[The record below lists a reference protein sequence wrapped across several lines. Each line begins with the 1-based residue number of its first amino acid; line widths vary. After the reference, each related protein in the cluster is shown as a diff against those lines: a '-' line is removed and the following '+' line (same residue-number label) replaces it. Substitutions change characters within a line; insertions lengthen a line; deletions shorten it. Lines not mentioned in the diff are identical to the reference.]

1 MAHFL
6 TKDDKKYVQSIKVLD
21 DITVQYV
28 ITDFTDFWIEK
39 VPIKDFMLKMEV
51 NLHKKNYFLKI

>member
-6 TKDDKKYVQSIKVLD
+6 TKDDKKYVQSLKVLD

-28 ITDFTDFWIEK
+28 ITDFCDFWIEK
-39 VPIKDFMLKMEV
+39 IAVKDFMVKMEV
-51 NLHKKNYFLKI
+51 N

>member
-6 TKDDKKYVQSIKVLD
+6 SKDDKKYVQSLKVLD

-28 ITDFTDFWIEK
+28 ITDFSDFWIEK
-39 VPIKDFMLKMEV
+39 VAVKDFMVKMEV
-51 NLHKKNYFLKI
+51 N